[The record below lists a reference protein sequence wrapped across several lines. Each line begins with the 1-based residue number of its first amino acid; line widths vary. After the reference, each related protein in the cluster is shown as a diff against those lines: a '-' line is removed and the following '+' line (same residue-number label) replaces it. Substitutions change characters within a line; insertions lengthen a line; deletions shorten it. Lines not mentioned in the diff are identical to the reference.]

1 MSKDSEP
8 GFRWFFGGML
18 ARINSR
24 TVDPSDDL
32 RAAAKADRED
42 DFAEQRLIEAERR
55 DAERRDAKGSRFR

>member
-1 MSKDSEP
+1 M
-8 GFRWFFGGML
+8 F
-18 ARINSR
+18 ARIQSR
-24 TVDPSDDL
+24 TVDPSGDL